1 MPDPPA
7 STGLLSL
14 MEAAERLGCS
24 RVWVW
29 RLVND
34 GRLKAV
40 RIGRGW
46 AVAAAAVERLK
57 EERR

>member
-1 MPDPPA
+1 MPKA
-7 STGLLSL
+7 SSTGLLSL
-14 MEAAERLGCS
+14 MEAAKVLGCS

-34 GRLKAV
+34 GRLPAV
-40 RIGRGW
+40 RVGRGW

-57 EERR
+57 EERK